1 MERDCQEDNVQ
12 FGSHSGVSETITGL
26 ELMRSGPN
34 NRRQRGRGNSGR
46 GNNRSQRNNNVDS
59 NGPDVKV
66 RGSVQQVV
74 DKYQALAREATTA
87 GDPVRAENYY
97 QHAEHYFRVLSANA
111 ANQDKQQRD
120 NRNDRNNG
128 AEQQN
133 ASNGAEVNGN
143 SVNGK
148 NGNGAGNSE
157 TPDVAANGDAEV
169 IKADTD
175 SDTVE
180 ETEAVVERIEVVQ
193 EPVAEESEEATPA

>member
-1 MERDCQEDNVQ
+1 
-12 FGSHSGVSETITGL
+12 
-26 ELMRSGPN
+26 MRSGPN

-111 ANQDKQQRD
+111 ANQEKQQRD

-128 AEQQN
+128 AAQQN
-133 ASNGAEVNGN
+133 ATNGAEVNGN
-143 SVNGK
+143 NANGK
-148 NGNGAGNSE
+148 NGNGAANVE
-157 TPDVAANGDAEV
+157 TPEVATNGDAEAKKV
-169 IKADTD
+169 DSAGDTA
-175 SDTVE
+175 E
-180 ETEAVVERIEVVQ
+180 ANEAVVERIEVVQ
-193 EPVAEESEEATPA
+193 ESVAEESEEATPA